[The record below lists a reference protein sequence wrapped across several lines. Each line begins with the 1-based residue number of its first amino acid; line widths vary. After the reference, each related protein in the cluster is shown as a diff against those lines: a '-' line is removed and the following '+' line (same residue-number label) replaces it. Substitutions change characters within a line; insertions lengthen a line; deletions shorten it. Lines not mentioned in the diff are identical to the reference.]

1 VEKKQKERIIIP
13 INLWRS
19 MSTHVHAESPLE
31 ACGILGG
38 EQSGSEVHAKWSFP
52 ARNELHST
60 HLFRIDPHD
69 QLCAFNELEQ
79 RGLDL
84 VGIYHSHPYGPPS
97 PSATDI
103 EQAYYPDAVQLI
115 WAFDGDKWECRSFLI
130 QAGLV
135 QEIPLTL
142 SNQNQ
147 DKS

>member
-1 VEKKQKERIIIP
+1 MEKSTKERIIIP
-13 INLWRS
+13 VKVWRS
-19 MSTHVHAESPLE
+19 MSSHVNAEAPLE

-38 EQSGSEVHAKWSFP
+38 VQSGSKVHAKWSYP
-52 ARNELHST
+52 ARNELHSA
-60 HLFRIDPHD
+60 HLFRMDAHD
-69 QLCAFNELEQ
+69 QLNAFNELEQ

-115 WAFDGDKWECRSFLI
+115 WAFDGDRWECRSFLI

-135 QEIPLTL
+135 HEIPLSV
-142 SNQNQ
+142 SNLNQ
-147 DKS
+147 DQS